1 MNPSRLASD
10 YIALQ
15 DNEFWKLYRE
25 RIAEHS
31 KAILNILKSAPIE
44 KVPGIQGQLTALDF
58 VASLPATLAA
68 TLEHEVKL

>member
-1 MNPSRLASD
+1 MNQSRVASD
-10 YIALQ
+10 YIAL
-15 DNEFWKLYRE
+15 DSNEFWKMYRE

-68 TLEHEVKL
+68 TLEQDSKL

>member
-1 MNPSRLASD
+1 MNPSRLSSD

-25 RIAEHS
+25 RISEHS
-31 KAILNILKSAPIE
+31 RSMLNILKSAPIE

-58 VASLPATLAA
+58 VSSLPATLVA
-68 TLEHEVKL
+68 TLEQDTKL